1 MALVKVEVWLG
12 AQETLGKEP
21 LPGARHSL
29 FLPSAA
35 LHLKMP
41 DTNAVFLSLALQ
53 PTCPEYHQV
62 S

>member
-35 LHLKMP
+35 LQACISRCQTQMQS
-41 DTNAVFLSLALQ
+41 F
-53 PTCPEYHQV
+53 
-62 S
+62 